1 MSFDRQVEITQ
12 MNYTH
17 ITREERY
24 QIYALKKAGHKQ
36 YEIAEVLKRSEST
49 ISRELSRNCGRR
61 GYRPKQAHSKSVER
75 QSINARTIDDATW
88 QFAQDRLLEQWSPE
102 QISGHAAISPET
114 VYQRVYANKRAGGL
128 LWKNLRSQKLRK
140 KRYGKAERRGTIPNR
155 VSIDDRAAIVE
166 TRSRIGDWE
175 ADTVIGKN
183 HRQAIVSIVE
193 RKTGFTLIQK
203 VERKTALAVSQ
214 AMIGLLKP
222 HRKKVHTITSDNGK
236 EFAGHEEIAS
246 KLKADFYFA
255 HPYSSWE
262 RGTNE
267 NTNGLIRQYF
277 PKNRDFTTITQQEI
291 NMAMERLNNR
301 PRKRLGYQT
310 PSQMGWTPPSP
321 RGSRVNG

>member
-1 MSFDRQVEITQ
+1 

-222 HRKKVHTITSDNGK
+222 HRKKVRTITSDNGK

-246 KLKADFYFA
+246 KLKANFYFA

-310 PSQMGWTPPSP
+310 PNQVFFKSG
-321 RGSRVNG
+321 VALHI

>member
-1 MSFDRQVEITQ
+1 

-61 GYRPKQAHSKSVER
+61 GYRPKQAHNKSVER
-75 QSINARTIDDATW
+75 QSINARMIDDATW

-140 KRYGKAERRGTIPNR
+140 KRYGKVERRGTISNR

-222 HRKKVHTITSDNGK
+222 HRKKVRTITSDNGK

-246 KLKADFYFA
+246 KLKANFYFA

-291 NMAMERLNNR
+291 HMAMERLNNR

-310 PSQMGWTPPSP
+310 PSQVFFTSG
-321 RGSRVNG
+321 VALHI

>member
-1 MSFDRQVEITQ
+1 

-24 QIYALKKAGHKQ
+24 QIYALKKAGLKQ
-36 YEIAEVLKRSEST
+36 YEIAKVLKRNEST

-61 GYRPKQAHSKSVER
+61 GYRPKQAHCKSVER

-222 HRKKVHTITSDNGK
+222 HRKKVYTITSDNGK

-310 PSQMGWTPPSP
+310 PNQVFFKSG
-321 RGSRVNG
+321 VALHV

>member
-1 MSFDRQVEITQ
+1 

-36 YEIAEVLKRSEST
+36 NEIAEVLERSEST

-75 QSINARTIDDATW
+75 QSSNARTIDDATW

-114 VYQRVYANKRAGGL
+114 VYQRVYADKRAGGL

-155 VSIDDRAAIVE
+155 LSIDDRPAIVE

-175 ADTVIGKN
+175 ADTVIGRN

-193 RKTGFTLIQK
+193 RKTGFTLIRK
-203 VERKTALAVSQ
+203 VERKTAQAVSQ

-222 HRKKVHTITSDNGK
+222 YRKKVHTITSDNGK
-236 EFAGHEEIAS
+236 EFAGHEDIAK
-246 KLKADFYFA
+246 KLNADFYFA

-291 NMAMERLNNR
+291 DTAMERLNNR
-301 PRKRLGYQT
+301 PRKRLGYKT
-310 PSQMGWTPPSP
+310 PSQVFFKSG
-321 RGSRVNG
+321 VALHI

>member
-1 MSFDRQVEITQ
+1 VPFDRQVEITQ

-17 ITREERY
+17 LTREERY

-36 YEIAEVLKRSEST
+36 NKIAEVLERSEST

-61 GYRPKQAHSKSVER
+61 GYRPKQAHGKSVER
-75 QSINARTIDDATW
+75 QAINARTIDDATW
-88 QFAQDRLLEQWSPE
+88 QFAEDRLLEQWSPE

-128 LWKNLRSQKLRK
+128 LWKNLRCQKQRK

-155 VSIDDRAAIVE
+155 LSIDDRPAIVE

-183 HRQAIVSIVE
+183 HRQAIVSIVD
-193 RKTGFTLIQK
+193 RKTGFTLIRK

-222 HRKKVHTITSDNGK
+222 YRKKVHTITSDNGK
-236 EFAGHEEIAS
+236 EFAGHKEIAS

-291 NMAMERLNNR
+291 DMAMDRLNNR
-301 PRKRLGYQT
+301 PRKRLGYKT
-310 PSQMGWTPPSP
+310 PSQVFFKSG
-321 RGSRVNG
+321 VALHI

>member
-1 MSFDRQVEITQ
+1 

-17 ITREERY
+17 LTREERY

-36 YEIAEVLKRSEST
+36 IEIAELLERSEST
-49 ISRELSRNCGRR
+49 ISRELARNCGGR
-61 GYRPKQAHSKSVER
+61 GYRPKQAHCMAEER
-75 QSINARTIDDATW
+75 RAMNARTIDEVTW
-88 QFAQDRLLEQWSPE
+88 QFACARLLEEWSPD
-102 QISGHAAISPET
+102 QISKYAEISTET
-114 VYQRVYANKRAGGL
+114 VYQRVYADKRAGGL
-128 LWKNLRSQKLRK
+128 LWKNLRCQKLRK
-140 KRYGKAERRGTIPNR
+140 KRYGKAERRGMIPNR
-155 VSIDDRAAIVE
+155 LSIEDRPAIVE

-193 RKTGFTLIQK
+193 RKSGFTLIRK

-222 HRKKVHTITSDNGK
+222 HQKKVHTITSDNGR

-246 KLKADFYFA
+246 RLKTDFYFA

-291 NMAMERLNNR
+291 DMAMERLNSR
-301 PRKRLGYQT
+301 PRKRLGYLT
-310 PSQMGWTPPSP
+310 PSQVFFQSGVALQT
-321 RGSRVNG
+321 

>member
-1 MSFDRQVEITQ
+1 M
-12 MNYTH
+12 
-17 ITREERY
+17 
-24 QIYALKKAGHKQ
+24 
-36 YEIAEVLKRSEST
+36 LKRSEST
-49 ISRELSRNCGRR
+49 ISKELSRNCGRR
-61 GYRPKQAHSKSVER
+61 GYRPKQAHCKSVER
-75 QSINARTIDDATW
+75 QSINARMIDYATW

-102 QISGHAAISPET
+102 QISGHAAFSPET

-128 LWKNLRSQKLRK
+128 LWKNLRSQKLIK
-140 KRYGKAERRGTIPNR
+140 KRYGKAERRGTILNR

-166 TRSRIGDWE
+166 TRSRKGGWE
-175 ADTVIGKN
+175 ADNVIGKN

-222 HRKKVHTITSDNGK
+222 HRKNVNTITSDIGK
-236 EFAGHEEIAS
+236 VFAGHEEIAS
-246 KLKADFYFA
+246 KLKADFFFT

-267 NTNGLIRQYF
+267 NPHGLIRQYF
-277 PKNRDFTTITQQEI
+277 PKNRDFTKITQQEI

-310 PSQMGWTPPSP
+310 PNQVFFESG
-321 RGSRVNG
+321 VALHI

>member
-1 MSFDRQVEITQ
+1 MPFDQPVEIAE

-36 YEIAEVLKRSEST
+36 NEIAKLLERSEST
-49 ISRELSRNCGRR
+49 ISRELSRNRGRR
-61 GYRPKQAHSKSVER
+61 GYRPKQAHIKSVER
-75 QSINARTIDDATW
+75 QAINARTIDDAAW
-88 QFAQDRLLEQWSPE
+88 KFAQEMLLLQWSPE

-128 LWKNLRSQKLRK
+128 LWKNLRSQKQRK
-140 KRYGKAERRGTIPNR
+140 KRYGKMERRGTIPDR
-155 VSIDDRAAIVE
+155 LSIDDRPAIVE

-193 RKTGFTLIQK
+193 RKTGYTLIRK
-203 VERKTALAVSQ
+203 VERKTAQAVSQ

-222 HRKKVHTITSDNGK
+222 HRKKVRTITSDNGK
-236 EFAGHEEIAS
+236 EFAGHKAIAN

-277 PKNRDFTTITQQEI
+277 PKSRDFTTITQQEI
-291 NMAMERLNNR
+291 DTAMERLNNR
-301 PRKRLGYQT
+301 PRKRLGFQT
-310 PSQMGWTPPSP
+310 PSQVFFKSG
-321 RGSRVNG
+321 VALHI

>member
-1 MSFDRQVEITQ
+1 

-24 QIYALKKAGHKQ
+24 QIYALKKAGLKQ
-36 YEIAEVLKRSEST
+36 YEIAKVLKRNEST

-61 GYRPKQAHSKSVER
+61 GYRPKQAHNKSVER

-140 KRYGKAERRGTIPNR
+140 KRYGKVERRGTIPNR

-166 TRSRIGDWE
+166 TRSRLGDWE

-222 HRKKVHTITSDNGK
+222 HQKKVYTITSDNGK

-255 HPYSSWE
+255 HPLFVMGAWHE
-262 RGTNE
+262 REHEWIDTAVLSKKS
-267 NTNGLIRQYF
+267 GLHNDYA
-277 PKNRDFTTITQQEI
+277 T
-291 NMAMERLNNR
+291 
-301 PRKRLGYQT
+301 
-310 PSQMGWTPPSP
+310 
-321 RGSRVNG
+321 